1 MKISVFE
8 SLKRGRENG
17 DYEWSVV
24 HSRQWNYKQQNR
36 SANLT
41 DFLKISLTNPADRW
55 AFKPQ
60 LYFDWIPIDMSR
72 LTTKPTKW
80 LCAQRR
86 LRSAWASAH
95 AVLLVLSWG
104 DSNILFTLSICI
116 QIDTYITSARVLS
129 VRETILIL
137 KWRRRFFLT
146 VLLYVVFVACYEWPS
161 SQAKG
166 TKFTSFLTH
175 KERSELSTLGLRRW
189 WMTDQCGSK
198 SVVLDLIWNLG
209 EDGAGCCA
217 GCLLMCQR
225 FVVSRFTTHLLVR

>member
-8 SLKRGRENG
+8 SLKRGREKG

-24 HSRQWNYKQQNR
+24 HNRQRNYKQQNR

-86 LRSAWASAH
+86 LRSAWASAY

-104 DSNILFTLSICI
+104 GSNILFTLSICI
-116 QIDTYITSARVLS
+116 QIDTYITSARVLA
-129 VRETILIL
+129 VHETILIL
-137 KWRRRFFLT
+137 KWRRRFFTLNCFT
-146 VLLYVVFVACYEWPS
+146 IRSLRCLL
-161 SQAKG
+161 
-166 TKFTSFLTH
+166 
-175 KERSELSTLGLRRW
+175 
-189 WMTDQCGSK
+189 WMTIFASQGY
-198 SVVLDLIWNLG
+198 
-209 EDGAGCCA
+209 
-217 GCLLMCQR
+217 
-225 FVVSRFTTHLLVR
+225 